1 MMGHPAP
8 ALTSATS
15 EGRPRNAGVTGSTA
29 AVPRAVTPEDAGH
42 HGPPAV
48 ALPSPDDSSDA
59 SLSAAM
65 ELPVE
70 ASQQDVA
77 ECMHGMRWLQTLHE
91 DEVAERWLPQL
102 EELNADFPEGGPP
115 AHACLAAWQSL

>member
-1 MMGHPAP
+1 
-8 ALTSATS
+8 
-15 EGRPRNAGVTGSTA
+15 
-29 AVPRAVTPEDAGH
+29 
-42 HGPPAV
+42 
-48 ALPSPDDSSDA
+48 
-59 SLSAAM
+59 M

-77 ECMHGMRWLQTLHE
+77 ECMHGMRCLQTLHE